1 MRVARAEVTG
11 PTGPVVVAGVVEDDA
26 LVPFAREGHEVPG
39 GGAQDAVVAAATAR
53 SAPPAVADPVPL
65 ADVRLL
71 APVGRPPS
79 VRDFYAF
86 EAHVA
91 TARRGR
97 GMDIDPDWY
106 ELPIFYFSNPA
117 SIVGPDDDVAA
128 PPGCRRLDYELE
140 VAAVIGREVRDLD
153 PADPGWVDAVAGFTI
168 LDDWS
173 ARDLQARE
181 MRQMLGPAKGKDF
194 ATSLGPHLVTPDALP
209 EVATGRPRAAMVARV
224 DGRERS
230 RGQLADIHHPWPVLL
245 AHASRGTRL
254 VPGDVVGSGTV
265 GTGCILELQ
274 VTHGPDAEPWLAPG
288 QVVELEVEGLGVL
301 RNRIVAGGA
310 PTAPG

>member
-1 MRVARAEVTG
+1 LRLARAEVAG
-11 PTGPVVVAGVVEDDA
+11 RVVAAVVDGES
-26 LVPFAREGHEVPG
+26 LVPFAVEGEHVPD
-39 GGAQDAVVAAATAR
+39 GGAQDALVAAATAR
-53 SAPPAVADPVPL
+53 TAPAAVADAVAL
-65 ADVRLL
+65 ADARLL

-97 GMDIDPDWY
+97 GMEMDPDWY

-117 SIVGPDDDVAA
+117 SILGPGEPVVA
-128 PPGCRRLDYELE
+128 PPGCERLDYELE
-140 VAAVIGREVRDLD
+140 VAVVVGREVRDL
-153 PADPGWVDAVAGFTI
+153 PADGTAWIDAVAGFTI

-194 ATSLGPHLVTPDALP
+194 ATSLGPYLVTPDELP
-209 EVATGRPRAAMVARV
+209 DVASGRPRAAMVARV

-230 RGQLADIHHPWPVLL
+230 RGQLADIHHPWGTLL

-254 VPGDVVGSGTV
+254 VPGDVIGSGTV

-274 VTHGPDAEPWLAPG
+274 LTHGPEAEPWLAAG
-288 QVVELEVEGLGVL
+288 QVVELEVEGLGTLVTP
-301 RNRIVAGGA
+301 VEE
-310 PTAPG
+310 

>member
-1 MRVARAEVTG
+1 MRLARAEVDG
-11 PTGPVVVAGVVEDDA
+11 VVTAGVVDGDL
-26 LVPFAREGHEVPG
+26 LVPLAREGVEVPV
-39 GGAQDAVVAAATAR
+39 GGAQDALVAAAMAR
-53 SAPPAVADPVPL
+53 TAPPPVADPAAL

-97 GMDIDPDWY
+97 GMEVDPDWY

-117 SIVGPDDDVAA
+117 SIVGPDAVVTA
-128 PPGCRRLDYELE
+128 PPGCERLDYELE
-140 VAAVIGREVRDLD
+140 VAVVVGREVADLAA
-153 PADPGWVDAVAGFTI
+153 ADWLDVVAGFTV
-168 LDDWS
+168 LNDWS

-194 ATSLGPHLVTPDALP
+194 ATSLGPYLVTPDELP
-209 EVATGRPRAAMVARV
+209 DVATGRPGATMVARV
-224 DGRERS
+224 DGVERS
-230 RGQLADIHHPWPVLL
+230 RGQLADIHHAWGTLL
-245 AHASRGTRL
+245 AHAARGTRL
-254 VPGDVVGSGTV
+254 VPGDVIGSGTV
-265 GTGCILELQ
+265 GTGCILELAL
-274 VTHGPDAEPWLAPG
+274 THGAEAQPWLAPG

-301 RNRIVAGGA
+301 RNAIGG
-310 PTAPG
+310 